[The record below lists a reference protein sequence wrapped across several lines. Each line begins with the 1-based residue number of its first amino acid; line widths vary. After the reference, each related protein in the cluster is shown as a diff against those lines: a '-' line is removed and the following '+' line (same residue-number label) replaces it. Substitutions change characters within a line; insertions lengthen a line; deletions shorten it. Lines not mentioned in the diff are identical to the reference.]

1 MGRTK
6 VLPNDSV
13 PDSLSWT
20 GHSHGEWQESEVSHT
35 LGEGGHQSLVSSN
48 SGVVVDVSW
57 FGKTDDGVNKNVG
70 SSLSG
75 GSDGQLSVGS
85 VHWVSG
91 LESDDLSPRDFVE
104 VGSKLGGRVSETDVV
119 VVGRSLDSRDRSTDV
134 ELLDLVVEVEG
145 VGMGNVV
152 GTEDLLGLERL
163 VWSVNVV
170 D

>member
-1 MGRTK
+1 M
-6 VLPNDSV
+6 
-13 PDSLSWT
+13 
-20 GHSHGEWQESEVSHT
+20 SHT

-57 FGKTDDGVNKNVG
+57 LGKTDDGVNENVG

-75 GSDGQLSVGS
+75 GSDSQLSVGS

-91 LESDDLSPRDFVE
+91 LESDNLSPRDFVE
-104 VGSKLGGRVSETDVV
+104 VGSELGGRVSETNVV
-119 VVGRSLDSRDRSTDV
+119 VVGRSLDSRDGSTNV

-145 VGMGNVV
+145 VGMGNVI
-152 GTEDLLGLERL
+152 GTEDLLSLERL
-163 VWSVNVV
+163 VWSVDVV